1 MTEQIV
7 EDAERRNSEVIERLL
22 MPRMYECGAHVSI
35 IRFRSGDLSPGGHD
49 EKIRSVDGVLE
60 MAFCSSI
67 ALRFAALLCYAALC
81 VCMKSIITFR
91 RQRHEIIIV
100 TTHANARHANAKTP

>member
-1 MTEQIV
+1 
-7 EDAERRNSEVIERLL
+7 VIERLL